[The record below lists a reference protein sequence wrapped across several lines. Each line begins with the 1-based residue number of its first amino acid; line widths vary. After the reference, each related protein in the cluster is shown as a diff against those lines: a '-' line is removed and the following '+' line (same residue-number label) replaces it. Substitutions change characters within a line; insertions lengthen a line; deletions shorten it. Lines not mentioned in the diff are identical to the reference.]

1 MPDAPTT
8 IDPRHTALLVMDFQ
22 PAILGSLPDADALL
36 SHVADAIAIVRG
48 QGGQVA
54 YVRVAFED
62 PDYDAVPAHSRMAP
76 ALAAAGRRLH
86 SDSPA
91 TAVHEQ
97 IAPEPDDIIVRKTRI
112 GAFST
117 TDLDQQ
123 LRQRDIN
130 TLILAGVTTS
140 GVVLSTV
147 RDAHDRDYQVF
158 VLADATADPEP
169 DTHDF
174 LAEKIFPRQA
184 QVIQIAELKGLFSA
198 QRSDD
203 QS

>member
-1 MPDAPTT
+1 MPDTPAT

-22 PAILGSLPDADALL
+22 PAALGSLPDADALL
-36 SHVADAIAIVRG
+36 SRVEDAIAIVRDH
-48 QGGQVA
+48 GGAVA

-62 PDYDAVPAHSRMAP
+62 PDYDSVPAHSGMAP
-76 ALAAAGRRLH
+76 VLAATGRTLH

-97 IAPEPDDIIVRKTRI
+97 IAPEPEDIVVRKTRI

-123 LRQRDIN
+123 LREREIT
-130 TLILAGVTTS
+130 TLILAGITTS

-147 RDAHDRDYQVF
+147 RDAHDRDYQVL

-169 DTHDF
+169 DTHEF

-184 QVIQIAELKGLFSA
+184 HVIRIAELEGLFSA
-198 QRSDD
+198 
-203 QS
+203 